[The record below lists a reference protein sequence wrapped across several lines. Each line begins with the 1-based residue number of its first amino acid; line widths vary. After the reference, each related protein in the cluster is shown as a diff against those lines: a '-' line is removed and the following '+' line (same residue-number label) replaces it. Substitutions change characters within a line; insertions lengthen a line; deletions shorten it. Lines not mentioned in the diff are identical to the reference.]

1 MPKAFIRRA
10 FGKRGRGGFE
20 GYFVWTETNC
30 QKDVSNSFLFMVEY
44 IRTAREGKK
53 MSFEFIIDVIAA
65 PAAVGSAIIALFNII
80 LKVNRTIQSL
90 ELAIGDLKAYMER
103 QSKKNENFYTTL
115 ADHEIRIR
123 NLEYKTSEDKERD

>member
-1 MPKAFIRRA
+1 
-10 FGKRGRGGFE
+10 
-20 GYFVWTETNC
+20 
-30 QKDVSNSFLFMVEY
+30 
-44 IRTAREGKK
+44 